1 MNLFPY
7 VHRHAKAFL
16 FTAAVLLISGIAA
29 TLNLPLSLFPD
40 VTFPRIVVLADN
52 GEQPVERMMVEVTK
66 PLEEAASSIP
76 GVQTVRSITGRGSTE
91 ISIGLDWGTNVLQTL
106 QLLQGRI
113 ANIRN
118 ALPANASIQAEQ
130 MTVSVFPIQGYSLT
144 SERHSQVELR
154 DIALYQIRPALM
166 RVKGVA
172 RVEITGGDS
181 REFLVQIR
189 PADLSARRLSIRQVA
204 EAIEKTNLVAS
215 SGILDNNY
223 QMYLSLVSSLFVTT
237 DNIGDVVVSVQNGV
251 AVRVRDLADVSPS
264 AADKFIRTTAHG
276 QDAVLINVMKHP
288 TGSTV
293 QIGQD
298 IADRLATLHLPA
310 DMRVENCYDQ
320 GDFIRSSILS
330 TRDSIVFGI
339 VLAMLVLLVF
349 LRSWRISLVILFV
362 VPTTIALTF
371 LCLFAVGLTINIMTL
386 GGIAAAVGLIIDDAI
401 VIIENIFSQYAR
413 RHGTGNGGTGFRPLM
428 FIDTASASLNELMP
442 AIIGSTASTI
452 VIHIPLA
459 FLGGVTGAFFAS
471 LSVTMV
477 FAMLISFILSITL
490 APLLSSFILREQD
503 LRKEVS
509 LETGQS
515 ALALWYERL
524 LRRMLDHRWIA
535 IPAALM
541 IMLLTYGV
549 YTRLGSD
556 FMPEMDEGAFVL
568 DYTSPPG
575 TSLNETHRMLTG
587 VEHILL
593 TVPEVESYARRT
605 GTQLGF
611 FLTEPNNGDI
621 LVKLKK
627 ARARSIEEVIAEV
640 RTRVETA
647 EPALRIEFGQLMMD
661 VIGDLTNNPAP
672 VEIKL
677 FGEATQ
683 VLHDKAAEVKRA
695 IESVPGVV
703 DAFDGVVI
711 SGPSFIV
718 HVDPLKASLAGL
730 STAEVRDQI
739 ETIMRGTAETAMQK
753 GEKMIPVRTRFP
765 GAYRTDIDRI
775 ARLQVTNGEGILV
788 PLSGIAVIEKTAGQA
803 EIHREGLR
811 QMVAVTARISG
822 RDLGSTINEI
832 KSRLASTVRL
842 PEGVLLEYGGV
853 YQTQQE
859 SFRGLLLV
867 ILAAFLLVFIVLLFE
882 FGEFAVPLSIFIVNI
897 LSLAGVAVA
906 LWLTGVT
913 LNISSLVG
921 VIMIIGI
928 VAENAIFVMHE
939 FRLFQS
945 SGLAMDEA
953 LIRATRLRARPILMT
968 TLAAVLALTPL
979 SLGIGAG
986 AQMQRPLAIAVI
998 GGFSTSSLLLFFGL
1012 PTIYRLLHRSGATEA

>member
-1 MNLFPY
+1 MNLFAY

-16 FTAAVLLISGIAA
+16 FAVVVLLISGAAA

-76 GVQTVRSITGRGSTE
+76 GVRTVRSITGRGSTE
-91 ISIGLDWGTNVLQTL
+91 ISIVLDWGTNVLQTL

-118 ALPANASIQAEQ
+118 ELPATASIQAEQ

-144 SERHSQVELR
+144 SDKHSQVELR

-166 RVKGVA
+166 RVNGVA
-172 RVEITGGDS
+172 RVEVTGGDT
-181 REFLVQIR
+181 REFLVRIR
-189 PADLSARRLSIRQVA
+189 PADLNARHLNIRQVA
-204 EAIEKTNLVAS
+204 EAINKTNLVAS
-215 SGILDNNY
+215 SGLVDNNY
-223 QMYLSLVSSLFVTT
+223 QLYLSLVSSLFVTT
-237 DNIGDVVVSVQNGV
+237 DDIRSVVVAVQSGV
-251 AVRVRDLADVSPS
+251 PVRVRDLADVDPS
-264 AADKFIRTTAHG
+264 VADKFIRTTAHG

-288 TGSTV
+288 AGSTV
-293 QIGQD
+293 QIGRD
-298 IADRLATLHLPA
+298 ISEKLKTLHLPS
-310 DMRVENCYDQ
+310 DVRVENCYDQ

-330 TRDSIVFGI
+330 TRDSILFGI

-349 LRSWRISLVILFV
+349 LRSWRISLVILFI

-371 LCLFAVGLTINIMTL
+371 LCLYVAGLTINIMTL
-386 GGIAAAVGLIIDDAI
+386 GGIAAAVGLIIDDSI

-413 RHGTGNGGTGFRPLM
+413 RYGKGDGQNSFRPSM
-428 FIDTASASLNELMP
+428 FIETASASVHELMP

-477 FAMLISFILSITL
+477 FAMLISFVLSITL
-490 APLLSSFILREQD
+490 APLLSSFVLREKD

-509 LETGQS
+509 LERGES
-515 ALALWYERL
+515 AIVRWYERL
-524 LRRMLDHRWIA
+524 LRGMLVHQWIVVPLSLG
-535 IPAALM
+535 ILF
-541 IMLLTYGV
+541 LTYIV
-549 YTRLGSD
+549 YMQLGSD

-575 TSLNETHRMLTG
+575 TALNETHRMLTD
-587 VEHILL
+587 VERILMAI
-593 TVPEVESYARRT
+593 PEVEAYARRT

-611 FLTEPNNGDI
+611 FLTEPNSGDF

-627 ARARSIEEVIAEV
+627 NRTRSIGEVIGEV

-677 FGEATQ
+677 FGDDAQLLNE
-683 VLHDKAAEVKRA
+683 KAREVKRA
-695 IESVPGVV
+695 IEGVPGVV
-703 DAFDGVVI
+703 DAFDGIVI
-711 SGPSFIV
+711 SGPSFVI

-730 STAEVRDQI
+730 NPADVRDQI
-739 ETIMRGTAETAMQK
+739 ETMMRGTAETAVQK
-753 GEKMIPVRTRFP
+753 GEKMIPVRIRLP
-765 GAYRTDIDRI
+765 DAYRTDVDRI
-775 ARLQVTNGEGILV
+775 SRLQLTNNSGVLV
-788 PLSGIAVIEKTAGQA
+788 SLSAVATIEKTVGQA

-811 QMVAVTARISG
+811 QMVAVTARIAG
-822 RDLGSTINEI
+822 RDLGGTITDI
-832 KSRLASTVRL
+832 KAKLASAVHL
-842 PEGVLLEYGGV
+842 PDAIVLEYGGV

-859 SFRGLLLV
+859 SFRGLLFV

-897 LSLAGVAVA
+897 LSLVGVAGA

-921 VIMIIGI
+921 LIMIIGI

-939 FRLFQS
+939 FRLS
-945 SGLAMDEA
+945 YASGITMDEA

-979 SLGIGAG
+979 SLGMGPG
-986 AQMQRPLAIAVI
+986 AQMSRPLAIAVS
-998 GGFSTSSLLLFFGL
+998 GGFSTASLLLFFGL
-1012 PTIYRLLHRSGATEA
+1012 PMIYRILHRRVKRAP